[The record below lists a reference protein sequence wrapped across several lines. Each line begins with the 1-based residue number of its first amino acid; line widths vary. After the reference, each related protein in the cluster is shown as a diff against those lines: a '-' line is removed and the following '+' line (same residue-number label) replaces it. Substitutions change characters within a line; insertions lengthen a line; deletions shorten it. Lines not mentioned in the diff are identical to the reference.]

1 MEYRKFGDTYIVRMD
16 RDEEILAQ
24 LKNWP
29 PSPLWVL

>member
-24 LKNWP
+24 LKIFA
-29 PSPLWVL
+29 VCMI